1 MCMARTRAVIGPLV
15 AVLWVAPLAAQTPS
29 GTIRG
34 HVADGASHQPLAGVS
49 ISIGSHI
56 TLSQSDGA
64 YVITGVPAGTDTV
77 RARMIGYAPAAQA
90 VRVAAGDTAVVDLA
104 LAPRAISLAQVVV
117 VGYGRERAGN
127 ITGAVKQVT
136 ADQFNTGRIVTPQN
150 LIQGKV
156 AGVQVV
162 DNNEPGGGL
171 SIRIRGATSVNA
183 SSDPLYVVD
192 GVPLGTGAGGGLPVT
207 GRDPLNFLNPDD
219 IESITV
225 LKDASAASIYGA
237 NAANG
242 VVIIKTKTGHGDTH
256 VRYNG
261 SVSASSVTRLP
272 SMLNAAQFR
281 AAVQQYAPQ
290 NVAQLDNANTDW
302 FSQVDR
308 TAFGQ
313 DHNIVVA
320 GAGTSN
326 DYRLSFGYLNQDGI
340 VKGTTTERASLG
352 VNYDQRLL
360 DDHLELRT
368 SPKGSRAF
376 DSFTPGGV
384 LSNAAQMGPTQPV
397 MDPTTVTGYYD
408 WPGNTLTSPDNPV
421 AILNLASSQGTTY
434 RSVGNAQATY
444 HLAFLDALSATVNL
458 GYDIAKVTQKTFT
471 PSVLHGESK
480 SGEDGYDY
488 RTDPSQL
495 NTILETYL
503 DYSAPIDVLP
513 GNVAVTAGYSY
524 SKSHAEYP
532 SYTATTQI

>member
-1 MCMARTRAVIGPLV
+1 MWCGRKRPETLGFAAALVPTALRERCMRGLRCCIAVGL
-15 AVLWVAPLAAQTPS
+15 AVLFTAPLGAQSAT
-29 GTIRG
+29 GTVRG
-34 HVADGASHQPLAGVS
+34 RVTDATSQQPLAGVTVS
-49 ISIGSHI
+49 VGIRAA
-56 TLSQSDGA
+56 LSQADGR
-64 YVITGVPAGTDTV
+64 YVITNVPAGSDSV
-77 RARMIGYAPAAQA
+77 RARLIRYGPAAQA
-90 VRVAAGDTAVVDLA
+90 ITIAGGDTLTADMALSAQAVGLA
-104 LAPRAISLAQVVV
+104 AVVV
-117 VGYGRERAGN
+117 VGYGQQTAGN
-127 ITGAVKQVT
+127 ITGAVTQVNSGE
-136 ADQFNTGRIVTPQN
+136 FNTGRIITPQA

-192 GVPLGTGAGGGLPVT
+192 GVPLGTGAGGGLSVT

-272 SMLNAAQFR
+272 SMLNAEQFR

-313 DHNIVVA
+313 DHNIVVSGA
-320 GAGTSN
+320 GASN
-326 DYRLSFGYLNQDGI
+326 DYRLSFGYLNQNGI
-340 VKGTTTERASLG
+340 IKGTTTERASLG

-368 SPKGSRAF
+368 SLKGSRAF

-384 LSNAAQMGPTQPV
+384 LSNAAQMGPTQPI

-408 WPGNTLTSPDNPV
+408 WPGNALT
-421 AILNLASSQGTTY
+421 
-434 RSVGNAQATY
+434 
-444 HLAFLDALSATVNL
+444 
-458 GYDIAKVTQKTFT
+458 
-471 PSVLHGESK
+471 
-480 SGEDGYDY
+480 
-488 RTDPSQL
+488 
-495 NTILETYL
+495 
-503 DYSAPIDVLP
+503 
-513 GNVAVTAGYSY
+513 
-524 SKSHAEYP
+524 
-532 SYTATTQI
+532 